1 MAVVR
6 TTKFFPQVF
15 DSVLDSPVRFSLS
28 GFARP
33 RSPRHAHTQPSTAA
47 HERIATRSRALIA
60 RLAGWRSV
68 IASWALG
75 LAATILML
83 WAPFGAISY
92 YNPSLHPAMGSV
104 QGCIALAAAGVI
116 HGRFMRRRVLRDF
129 WFAQGLILIAAGKFV
144 MVAEQP
150 VAALPVESFDVWFG
164 VSLRVVGI
172 ITIAAAVVLG
182 RRLATRA
189 LPWYLVGGLPVA
201 VMVGVGSLV
210 LLVGPQLPAVPN
222 GVTGADA
229 SQPTAALGIL
239 VTAHIVGAVGLAAA
253 SVALAV
259 QAARHG
265 NELLRWLAP
274 ACALGAFAQVTY
286 AIVPTV
292 YSDWFHVGNIL
303 GLGSSLLLLVGAVG
317 EFRRASTSHIEAA
330 LHNDRLRLAREIHD
344 GVIQE
349 LSYIRME
356 GQSIHGDQEC
366 RKHIVGACDRA
377 LDEARSAVQT
387 LGCTSEE
394 SLSSNLH
401 RALAELAQRYHFQL
415 VVDLD
420 DSIVVDSEKQ
430 HALTRITREAVSNAI
445 HHGNATRVQVT
456 LSQSDGQREL
466 TIADDGTGFDVQ
478 SASAAGLGYGLVS
491 MRERGRALPGAVRIT
506 SEAGVGS
513 RVAVQW

>member
-15 DSVLDSPVRFSLS
+15 DSVLDAPVRFSVS

-33 RSPRHAHTQPSTAA
+33 RSPRHAHAQPSTAA
-47 HERIATRSRALIA
+47 HERIVRRVRARIATIT
-60 RLAGWRSV
+60 GWRPV
-68 IASWALG
+68 IGSWALG
-75 LAATILML
+75 IAATILML

-116 HGRFMRRRVLRDF
+116 HGRFMSRRVLRDL
-129 WFAQGLILIAAGKFV
+129 WFTQGLILIAAGKFV

-164 VSLRVVGI
+164 VSLRVLGI
-172 ITIAAAVVLG
+172 LTIAVAAGFSG
-182 RRLATRA
+182 RIATRT
-189 LPWYLVGGLPVA
+189 LPWYIVGGIPAA
-201 VMVGVGSLV
+201 VMIGVASL
-210 LLVGPQLPAVPN
+210 LWFLGPQLPAVPD
-222 GVTGADA
+222 GVIGADA
-229 SQPTAALGIL
+229 SQPVAAVAIL
-239 VTAHIVGAVGLAAA
+239 ITAHIVGAAGLAVA
-253 SVALAV
+253 SIALAV
-259 QAARHG
+259 QAAHRG
-265 NELLRWLAP
+265 DELLRWLAP

-303 GLGSSLLLLVGAVG
+303 GLGSSLLLLMGAIG
-317 EFRRASTSHIEAA
+317 EFRRASTSQIEEAVR
-330 LHNDRLRLAREIHD
+330 NDRLRLAREIHD

-387 LGCTSEE
+387 LGCDSED
-394 SLSSNLH
+394 SLGSNLH
-401 RALAELAQRYHFQL
+401 RALVELAARYHFQL

-445 HHGNATRVQVT
+445 HHGMATRVQVR
-456 LSQSDGQREL
+456 LSQSDGCREL
-466 TIADDGTGFDVQ
+466 TIEDDGMGFDFEA
-478 SASAAGLGYGLVS
+478 ASAAGLGYGLVS
-491 MRERGRALPGAVRIT
+491 MTERARALPGSLRIT
-506 SEAGVGS
+506 SEADAGS
-513 RVAVQW
+513 QVAVQW